1 MERLEE
7 ILKEYKEY
15 NKGGL
20 THAKNEILDLFSVML
35 SEALEEAEVIAV
47 LRDNGKSDHS
57 LGESQGF
64 ESGAEWV
71 IDTIKDKLHS
81 A

>member
-1 MERLEE
+1 MEGLDKILFSIQERTSPPIAEE
-7 ILKEYKEY
+7 K
-15 NKGGL
+15 
-20 THAKNEILDLFSVML
+20 ILDLFSVML
-35 SEALEEAEVIAV
+35 SEILEEAEKKATEI
-47 LRDNGKSDHS
+47 DNGKSGHS

-71 IDTIKDKLHS
+71 IDRIKEKLHS